1 MRQPGAVLL
10 PGIQVA
16 HLDLDDLSSVKL
28 ATPFGGQLPTENQ
41 IQGTKVNQLFEE
53 SLEALRSFMNGFSVP
68 EEATFR
74 AKIEKYV
81 NMFFA
86 CLKDPAL
93 PLLEFR
99 VSATAHV
106 LSMSMQCLL
115 CYLCSENVNIVHILF
130 FVHIFI
136 LPSLL

>member
-16 HLDLDDLSSVKL
+16 HLDLDDPSSIKL
-28 ATPFGGQLPTENQ
+28 ATPFGGQFPTENQ

-53 SLEALRSFMNGFSVP
+53 SLEALRSFMNGFSIP
-68 EEATFR
+68 DETMFR

-81 NMFFA
+81 NMFFT

-99 VSATAHV
+99 VSTTVGV
-106 LSMSMQCLL
+106 LLMSVQL
-115 CYLCSENVNIVHILF
+115 
-130 FVHIFI
+130 FI
-136 LPSLL
+136 LLDM